1 MAEAGTEG
9 KAMMAALL
17 SHLASLTAGDGRQV
31 TSVLLTLALWCVI
44 MLAALPMIWLMLQ
57 PRLRAW
63 LPSER
68 RALALLRAMLTPHEL
83 RQLNW
88 FGYLDVPSPS
98 IGQRVYR
105 VPRGQ
110 GMVQVLE
117 GGRAVM
123 RLCLQPTVRLPDADI
138 VVMHKLMIEANE
150 ADYFAQANKF
160 PARRGL

>member
-1 MAEAGTEG
+1 
-9 KAMMAALL
+9 MMAALH
-17 SHLASLTAGDGRQV
+17 SRLAAFAASDGKQI

-44 MLAALPMIWLMLQ
+44 MLAALPMLWPILR
-57 PRLRAW
+57 PRLRGL

-68 RALALLRAMLTPHEL
+68 RALALMRGMLTPHEL

-88 FGYLDVPSPS
+88 LGYLDVPSPS

-123 RLCLQPTVRLPDADI
+123 RLCLQPTIRLPDADI

-160 PARRGL
+160 PAGPGI

>member
-1 MAEAGTEG
+1 MRHLAVI
-9 KAMMAALL
+9 AALISRL
-17 SHLASLTAGDGRQV
+17 ESLVAGDARQI

-44 MLAALPMIWLMLQ
+44 MLAAAPMIWLFVQ
-57 PRLRAW
+57 PHLRAW

-68 RALALLRAMLTPHEL
+68 RALALLRTMLTPGEL

-88 FGYLDVPSPS
+88 RGYLDVPSPS
-98 IGQRVYR
+98 IDQRTYR
-105 VPRGQ
+105 VPRNR

-150 ADYFAQANKF
+150 TDYFEQANKF
-160 PARRGL
+160 PVRRGV

>member
-1 MAEAGTEG
+1 
-9 KAMMAALL
+9 MMAALL
-17 SHLASLTAGDGRQV
+17 SRLAAFAASDGKQI

-44 MLAALPMIWLMLQ
+44 VLAALPMLWLILQ
-57 PRLRAW
+57 PRLRGW
-63 LPSER
+63 LPAER

-88 FGYLDVPSPS
+88 LGYLDVPSPS
-98 IGQRVYR
+98 IGQRIYR

-123 RLCLQPTVRLPDADI
+123 RLCLQPTIRLPDADI

-150 ADYFAQANKF
+150 AAYFAQANKF
-160 PARRGL
+160 PARRSM